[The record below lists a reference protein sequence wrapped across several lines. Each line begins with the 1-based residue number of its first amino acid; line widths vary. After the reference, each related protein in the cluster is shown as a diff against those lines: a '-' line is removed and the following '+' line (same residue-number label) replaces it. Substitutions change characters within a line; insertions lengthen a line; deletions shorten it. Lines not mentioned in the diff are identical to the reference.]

1 MARLLAALLLL
12 WAGPTAHAAVISER
26 PDQVA
31 VTIYHEGAVHT
42 QDLAGDAATRDTGL
56 AMISETRNVD
66 LPEGISEVQFRGV
79 AATMVPQTAD
89 LGGLEDAALERNF
102 DYDLLSPG
110 SLLKRSVGETVHL
123 VRTNNDT
130 GSKTEEDAVVMS
142 GPMGTVLKIGNR
154 YEAFHCSDLWE
165 KLVFDH
171 VPDGLID
178 RPTLTVKVQVKR
190 AGRYTL
196 NLRYIA
202 TGLNWSADY
211 VARVRPD
218 GKTLALSGWLTLAN
232 FSESSFPA
240 ARVDVIAGHVQTTG
254 DDQPP
259 QVETVPFGPVCGTEI
274 AIPLP
279 MIVPEFRAVASPLA
293 APAPEVEQVAVSGSR
308 IEARNLADYKQYP
321 LPEATDMAA
330 RQTKQIQFLDQPAV
344 PFERVYVCRNDD
356 DFSQAGENQ
365 LRLAKAIFRLRNTT
379 DQGLGKALPAGD
391 VMTTVI
397 ANGEPYLA
405 DQGTLQDIPIGLPV
419 ELQAGETADVI
430 SLARLV
436 EDKRTGPDANRHRL
450 RTLEVVL
457 TNQKPVAVDFEWHQ
471 YLFDTTKVTEES
483 QKHQIRN
490 GEASWAVK
498 LAPGEQKLLRYS
510 LDEPG

>member
-12 WAGPTAHAAVISER
+12 WTGATAHAAVISER

-42 QDLAGDAATRDTGL
+42 QDLAGDSASRDTGF
-56 AMISETRNVD
+56 AMISETRDVD

-89 LGGLEDAALERNF
+89 LSGLEDASLERNF

-110 SLLKRSVGETVHL
+110 SLLKRSIGETVHL

-130 GSKTEEDAVVMS
+130 GMKTEEDAVVMS
-142 GPMGTVLKIGNR
+142 GPMGTVLKVGNR
-154 YEAFHCSDLWE
+154 YEAFHCGDLWE

-190 AGRYTL
+190 AGRYQL
-196 NLRYIA
+196 KLRYIA

-211 VARVRPD
+211 VARVQPD

-232 FSESSFPA
+232 FSESGFPA
-240 ARVDVIAGHVQTTG
+240 AQVDVIAGHVQTTG
-254 DDQPP
+254 DDEAPK
-259 QVETVPFGPVCGTEI
+259 VETVPFGPVCGTEI
-274 AIPLP
+274 AVPQA
-279 MIVPEFRAVASPLA
+279 MILPEFRAVAAPLA
-293 APAPEVEQVAVSGSR
+293 MAAPDVEQVAVSGSR

-330 RQTKQIQFLDQPAV
+330 KQTKQVQFLDQSAV

-356 DFSQAGENQ
+356 DFTAAGGDQ
-365 LRLAKAIFRLRNTT
+365 LRLAKTIFRVRNTS

-391 VMTTVI
+391 VMTTVT
-397 ANGEPYLA
+397 ANGESYLA
-405 DQGTLQDIPIGLPV
+405 DQGTLQDIPVGLPL
-419 ELQAGETADVI
+419 ELQAGETTDVI
-430 SLARLV
+430 SQARLV
-436 EDKRTGPDANRHRL
+436 EEKTAGADTNRRRL

-457 TNQKPVAVDFEWHQ
+457 TNQKPVDVDFEWHQ
-471 YLFDTTKVTEES
+471 YLFDTAKVTEES
-483 QKHQIRN
+483 VKHQIRN

-498 LAPGEQKLLRYS
+498 LAPGERKLLRYS
-510 LDEPG
+510 LDEPD